1 MLPDLQILI
10 PHVSLSSFSL
20 ICRLDYEEI
29 FLDIMKQKF
38 LSGQDPSINYLSIDT
53 DTSLDDHFADLKRQ
67 NAEDAYFDSSD

>member
-1 MLPDLQILI
+1 MTCSKFSSDIFLCRL
-10 PHVSLSSFSL
+10 SLSS

-38 LSGQDPSINYLSIDT
+38 LSGQDTSINYLSIDT
-53 DTSLDDHFADLKRQ
+53 DTTLDDHFADVERQ